1 MKTTALAGT
10 AAVLIV
16 ACAPV
21 RYGNS
26 FQVLDTDQDG
36 YISQEE
42 AQGRSD
48 VAVNWRRIDRDE
60 SGQLDVVEFAAFE
73 RARGVDRPA
82 VRTKAIG
89 GDASPAPR
97 KHRQQAA
104 TCPISRLPA

>member
-73 RARGVDRPA
+73 RARGVAPP
-82 VRTKAIG
+82 G
-89 GDASPAPR
+89 GTYQGYR
-97 KHRQQAA
+97 W
-104 TCPISRLPA
+104 